1 MDVQRKMREKAM
13 KYRSDRYTQSLEAAI
28 AVIYRPVQKLKSLWK
43 DIHKDLVKRTRSGEL
58 TTEQLN
64 YEMDRINEGI
74 VKPLEDLVELSNAF
88 AEAFASQSQT
98 GRIDADALLKMVK
111 SKHLNI
117 MRMTA
122 LYMEKNPRFLGMKG
136 AVKWTLDI
144 PYVEDKGG
152 KHSLEAGK
160 KKAFAELM
168 DKFDNN
174 RHDERMVRYAWFAL
188 GMLSHKNEAM
198 LIDFTVQYFAD
209 KDPQFAMGFLEEGNK
224 RGIFSPGQMQTILEA
239 SKMINAVG
247 EKVSANKEKYSTLW
261 EAQNDFQKRAYQM
274 VHKNYQAGMEGGKDL
289 ASRKITLANTLKFG
303 GYLVALGSGIGNT
316 LVEFIE
322 GGDFTFSM
330 DRLKNALTKKYT
342 LLSAGYIAW
351 YHHSTKKDGVPLMD
365 KLTKTGSET
374 KRQSL
379 YYLSRELK
387 NANNTRWGDYF
398 AADNQKGLIRLSR
411 WLDQKHLLDKNG
423 NLIPEAIN
431 FRDFKEDLEKEGG
444 PLATAI
450 QKVPTD
456 PIQFRTICL
465 ALDAHNVGGA
475 DREITDNF
483 TKALKISQGDA

>member
-1 MDVQRKMREKAM
+1 
-13 KYRSDRYTQSLEAAI
+13 
-28 AVIYRPVQKLKSLWK
+28 
-43 DIHKDLVKRTRSGEL
+43 
-58 TTEQLN
+58 
-64 YEMDRINEGI
+64 
-74 VKPLEDLVELSNAF
+74 
-88 AEAFASQSQT
+88 
-98 GRIDADALLKMVK
+98 
-111 SKHLNI
+111 
-117 MRMTA
+117 
-122 LYMEKNPRFLGMKG
+122 
-136 AVKWTLDI
+136 
-144 PYVEDKGG
+144 
-152 KHSLEAGK
+152 
-160 KKAFAELM
+160 
-168 DKFDNN
+168 
-174 RHDERMVRYAWFAL
+174 
-188 GMLSHKNEAM
+188 
-198 LIDFTVQYFAD
+198 
-209 KDPQFAMGFLEEGNK
+209 
-224 RGIFSPGQMQTILEA
+224 
-239 SKMINAVG
+239 
-247 EKVSANKEKYSTLW
+247 
-261 EAQNDFQKRAYQM
+261 M